1 MQNKLLSLLGIAK
14 KAGRLTV
21 GNDAVIETIRAGRSS
36 LVLLANDLAPRT
48 VRGIEAAALEYGI
61 EVLTIPADRNELG
74 MALGK
79 SAGVVSV
86 NDRGFSQKAQ
96 ELCMLMNGEETKL

>member
-1 MQNKLLSLLGIAK
+1 MQSKLLSLLGIAK
-14 KAGRLTV
+14 KAGRLTI

-36 LVLLANDLAPRT
+36 LVLLARDLAPRT
-48 VRGIEAAALEYGI
+48 ARGVEAAALEYGT
-61 EVLTIPADRNELG
+61 EVLTIPADMNELG

-86 NDRGFSQKAQ
+86 NDRGFSRKAH